1 MPDETASPIGAR
13 PGLRGRLRRLLP
25 YGAAAAAPA
34 SMAPVLAETWH
45 GQTIQAPLDIVDPA
59 ALERRLNGAADK
71 GDAQGQRAE
80 ILAALRETL
89 AAGRAV
95 IRRRFVE
102 EVGTADACVAE
113 SAYLMDVL
121 IGGLASLTVS
131 RLFPVSNPTVG
142 ERFAVA
148 AVGGYGRGEL
158 APFSDID
165 LLFLL
170 PYKRNPRV
178 EQVVEYMLYL
188 LWDLGL
194 KVGHSVR
201 SVDDSLRLAR
211 SDTTICT
218 SLMETRLLWGE
229 PSLYDTLRRRFV
241 EEVAAGT
248 GAAFTEA
255 KLAERDARHRRMGD
269 SRYVLEPNVKEGK
282 GGLRDLQTLFWIGK
296 YLYQVDDVD
305 GLVAKGVLTTEEAR
319 RFRRSESFLLAVR
332 CHLHY
337 LTGRAEDRLTFDLQ
351 PELARV
357 AGYTDHA
364 GAKGVERLMKHYF
377 LVAKEVGNLTRIFC
391 AALEAESQRRPKR
404 GLAFLGFAAP
414 LVDGLPLD
422 GDRVSLAGEKQ
433 IREHPVDIIRLFRVA
448 QARDLDIHPAALKLI
463 TRNIDLIA
471 GLRDDPEANRIFL
484 EILTAEQDPEIPL
497 RRMNEAGVLGRFVPD
512 FGRVVAQMQYDMYHT
527 YTVDEHTLF
536 ALGILHKIETG
547 EAAET
552 LPLATQVMRKTG
564 SRRALYVAL
573 LCHDIAKGRGGDHS
587 ILGARVVR
595 KLGPRFGLTPEE
607 TETAQ
612 WLVRWHLLLSDT
624 AFKRDIEDEKT
635 VQDFAAA
642 VESPERLRLLLM
654 LTAADISAVGPGR
667 WTAWKATLMAELYH
681 RADERLSGADEAVGV
696 EHRVDQAKD
705 LLRQALA
712 DWPPAAVEA
721 YLGKASRA
729 YWLAF
734 DGATQ
739 ARHARLVRAAEAEGE
754 PLAIDIQVDQ
764 KRTVAELTIHTADHP
779 GLFSRL
785 AGAIAV
791 SGGTIVE
798 AKIFTFADGMALDT
812 FLVQDAVEGG
822 AFDAPEKLARVK
834 VSIERSL
841 SGEMKMSAEL
851 ERRHRSYPRLHSV
864 SIAPR
869 VLVDNE
875 ASRTHTV
882 IELNGRDR
890 PGLLHAMGRALTGLG
905 LQISS
910 AKISTFGARAVDVFY
925 VKDVFGLK
933 VTHEAKLAQ
942 IRSTLAEVLADPVA
956 KPLAAPK
963 RRPRARRSAA

>member
-1 MPDETASPIGAR
+1 MPDETLAR
-13 PGLRGRLRRLLP
+13 PGLRGRLRRFLP
-25 YGAAAAAPA
+25 YGAAAVPAAPA
-34 SMAPVLAETWH
+34 PAATRRGGET
-45 GQTIQAPLDIVDPA
+45 IEAPLDIIDPA
-59 ALERRLNGAADK
+59 VLEQRLHEAMDQ
-71 GDAQGQRAE
+71 GDAQAQRAA
-80 ILAALRETL
+80 ILAVLREAL

-95 IRRRFVE
+95 IRRRFVDE
-102 EVGTADACVAE
+102 AGSADACVAE
-113 SAYLMDVL
+113 SAWLMDVL
-121 IGGLASLTVS
+121 IGALASLTVS

-148 AVGGYGRGEL
+148 SVGGYGRGEL

-201 SVDDSLRLAR
+201 SVDDCLRLAR
-211 SDTTICT
+211 TDTTICT

-229 PSLYDTLRRRFV
+229 QSLYDALRRRFV
-241 EEVAAGT
+241 EEVTAGT

-255 KLAERDARHRRMGD
+255 KLAERDSRHRRMGD

-305 GLVAKGVLTTEEAR
+305 GLVAKGVLTGEEAR
-319 RFRRSESFLLAVR
+319 RFRRSESFLLALR

-377 LVAKEVGNLTRIFC
+377 LVAKEVGSLTRIFC

-404 GLAFLGFAAP
+404 GLAFLGFSAP
-414 LVDGLPLD
+414 MVDGLPLD
-422 GDRVSLAGEKQ
+422 GDRISLAGEKPL
-433 IREHPVDIIRLFRVA
+433 RDHPVDIIRLFRVA

-536 ALGILHKIETG
+536 ALGILHRIETG
-547 EAAET
+547 KAAET

-587 ILGARVVR
+587 VLGARVAR

-624 AFKRDIEDEKT
+624 AFKRDIEDDKT
-635 VQDFAAA
+635 VQDFVAA
-642 VESPERLRLLLM
+642 VESPERLRLLLV

-667 WTAWKATLMAELYH
+667 WTAWKATLMSELYH
-681 RADERLSGADEAVGV
+681 RAEERLSGADEAVGV
-696 EHRVDQAKD
+696 EHRVGQAKD

-712 DWPPAAVEA
+712 DWPAASVEVYA
-721 YLGKASRA
+721 GKVSRG

-754 PLAIDIQVDQ
+754 PLAVDIQVDQ
-764 KRTVAELTIHTADHP
+764 QRTVAELTIHTADHP

-822 AFDAPEKLARVK
+822 AFDAPEKLARVR

-890 PGLLHAMGRALTGLG
+890 PGLLHAVGRALTGLG

-942 IRSTLAEVLADPVA
+942 IRKSLGEVLADPVA
-956 KPLAAPK
+956 KPVSAAPK
-963 RRPRARRSAA
+963 RRRRTGRSAA

>member
-1 MPDETASPIGAR
+1 MPDESPNPTIAR

-25 YGAAAAAPA
+25 QAAPA
-34 SMAPVLAETWH
+34 TAPQVASAARAAAER
-45 GQTIQAPLDIVDPA
+45 IEAPAEIVDPMVLA
-59 ALERRLNGAADK
+59 QRLDDAL
-71 GDAQGQRAE
+71 AQGDSTAQRAE
-80 ILAALRETL
+80 ILAVLRE
-89 AAGRAV
+89 AMNAGRAV
-95 IRRRFVE
+95 IRRRFVDE
-102 EVGTADACVAE
+102 AGSADACVAE

-121 IGGLASLTVS
+121 IEALAGLTVS

-142 ERFAVA
+142 ERFAIA

-194 KVGHSVR
+194 KVGHAVR
-201 SVDDSLRLAR
+201 SVDESLRLAR
-211 SDTTICT
+211 GDVTICT

-229 PSLYDTLRRRFV
+229 PALYEELRRRFV
-241 EEVAAGT
+241 DEVAAGT

-296 YLYQVDDVD
+296 YLYQVDDVA
-305 GLVAKGVLTTEEAR
+305 GLVEKGVLTTEEAR
-319 RFRRSESFLLAVR
+319 HFRRSQSFLRAVR

-351 PELARV
+351 PPLARV

-377 LVAKEVGNLTRIFC
+377 LVAKEVGSLTRIFC

-414 LVDGLPLD
+414 MVDGLPLD
-422 GDRVSLAGEKQ
+422 GDRINLAGPDQ
-433 IREHPVDIIRLFRVA
+433 IHKHPVDIIRLFRVA

-471 GLRDDPEANRIFL
+471 GLRDNPEANRIFL

-536 ALGILHKIETG
+536 ALGILHRIESG
-547 EAAET
+547 KAAET

-624 AFKRDIEDEKT
+624 AFKRDIEDDKT
-635 VQDFAAA
+635 VQDFVAA
-642 VESPERLRLLLM
+642 VESPERLRLLLV
-654 LTAADISAVGPGR
+654 LTTADISAVGPGR
-667 WTAWKATLMAELYH
+667 WTAWKATLMSELYY
-681 RADERLSGADEAVGV
+681 RAEERLSGADEAVGAERRV
-696 EHRVDQAKD
+696 ELARG
-705 LLRQALA
+705 LLREALA
-712 DWPPAAVEA
+712 DWHPEDIDTYIA
-721 YLGKASRA
+721 KASRA

-734 DGATQ
+734 DGAAQ
-739 ARHARLVRAAEAEGE
+739 ARHARLVRAAEAEGQ
-754 PLAIDIQVDQ
+754 PLAVDIRVDQ
-764 KRTVAELTIHTADHP
+764 ERTVAELTIHTADHP

-791 SGGTIVE
+791 AGGTIVE

-822 AFDAPEKLARVK
+822 AFDAPEKLERVK
-834 VSIERSL
+834 VQILRSL
-841 SGEMKMSAEL
+841 SGEMKMTAEL
-851 ERRHRSYPRLHSV
+851 ERRHRTYPRLHSV

-869 VLVDNE
+869 VLIDNE

-890 PGLLHAMGRALTGLG
+890 PGLLHAVGRALTGLG
-905 LQISS
+905 LQISA

-933 VTHEAKLAQ
+933 VDHDAKLAQ
-942 IRSTLAEVLADPVA
+942 IRKTLAEVLADPAA
-956 KPLAAPK
+956 KPLPAAPK
-963 RRPRARRSAA
+963 RRSRTRRPAA

>member
-1 MPDETASPIGAR
+1 MPDESASPIGAR

-25 YGAAAAAPA
+25 YGAAAAPA
-34 SMAPVLAETWH
+34 AMAPVLAETWH

-59 ALERRLNGAADK
+59 ALERRLNEAADK
-71 GDAQGQRAE
+71 GDAQRQRAE

-142 ERFAVA
+142 ERFAIA

-211 SDTTICT
+211 TDTTICT

-229 PSLYDTLRRRFV
+229 HSLYDTLRRRFV

-414 LVDGLPLD
+414 MVDGLPLD
-422 GDRVSLAGEKQ
+422 GDRVSLGGEKQ

-448 QARDLDIHPAALKLI
+448 QQRDLDIHPAALKLI
-463 TRNIDLIA
+463 TRNIDLVA

-536 ALGILHKIETG
+536 ALGILHRIETG

-573 LCHDIAKGRGGDHS
+573 LCHDIAKGRGRRPFDPGRAGGAQARPPLRPDAGGDRD
-587 ILGARVVR
+587 GAVAGALAPAAQRHR
-595 KLGPRFGLTPEE
+595 LQARYRGREDGTGLRRRGGEPG
-607 TETAQ
+607 
-612 WLVRWHLLLSDT
+612 
-624 AFKRDIEDEKT
+624 
-635 VQDFAAA
+635 AAA
-642 VESPERLRLLLM
+642 P
-654 LTAADISAVGPGR
+654 AA
-667 WTAWKATLMAELYH
+667 
-681 RADERLSGADEAVGV
+681 GADRG
-696 EHRVDQAKD
+696 
-705 LLRQALA
+705 
-712 DWPPAAVEA
+712 
-721 YLGKASRA
+721 
-729 YWLAF
+729 
-734 DGATQ
+734 
-739 ARHARLVRAAEAEGE
+739 RHQR
-754 PLAIDIQVDQ
+754 
-764 KRTVAELTIHTADHP
+764 
-779 GLFSRL
+779 
-785 AGAIAV
+785 
-791 SGGTIVE
+791 
-798 AKIFTFADGMALDT
+798 
-812 FLVQDAVEGG
+812 
-822 AFDAPEKLARVK
+822 
-834 VSIERSL
+834 
-841 SGEMKMSAEL
+841 
-851 ERRHRSYPRLHSV
+851 
-864 SIAPR
+864 
-869 VLVDNE
+869 
-875 ASRTHTV
+875 
-882 IELNGRDR
+882 
-890 PGLLHAMGRALTGLG
+890 
-905 LQISS
+905 
-910 AKISTFGARAVDVFY
+910 
-925 VKDVFGLK
+925 
-933 VTHEAKLAQ
+933 
-942 IRSTLAEVLADPVA
+942 
-956 KPLAAPK
+956 
-963 RRPRARRSAA
+963 RRPRPLDRLEGDADGRVVPPGR

>member
-1 MPDETASPIGAR
+1 MPDEIIAR
-13 PGLRGRLRRLLP
+13 PGLRGRLRRFLP
-25 YGAAAAAPA
+25 QAAPPAAASPAPSA
-34 SMAPVLAETWH
+34 VRRGGER
-45 GQTIQAPLDIVDPA
+45 IDAPLEIIDPA
-59 ALERRLNGAADK
+59 VLEQRLYAALDR
-71 GDAQGQRAE
+71 GDAQAQRAE
-80 ILAALRETL
+80 ILAVLRQAL
-89 AAGRAV
+89 ADGRAV
-95 IRRRFVE
+95 VRRRFVE
-102 EVGTADACVAE
+102 EDGSADACVSE

-121 IGGLASLTVS
+121 IATLAALTVS

-142 ERFAVA
+142 ERFAIA
-148 AVGGYGRGEL
+148 AIGGYGRGEL

-170 PYKRNPRV
+170 PYKRNPWV

-194 KVGHSVR
+194 KVGHAVR
-201 SVDDSLRLAR
+201 SIDECLRLAR

-229 PSLYDTLRRRFV
+229 PTLYDTLRRRFI

-255 KLAERDARHRRMGD
+255 KLGERDARHRRMGD

-296 YLYQVDDVD
+296 YLYQVDGVE
-305 GLVAKGVLTTEEAR
+305 GLVAKGVLTEEEAR
-319 RFRRSESFLLAVR
+319 HFRRSQSFLRAVR
-332 CHLHY
+332 CQLHY

-351 PELARV
+351 PEMARV

-414 LVDGLPLD
+414 MVDGLPLD
-422 GDRVSLAGEKQ
+422 GDRISLAGEKQ

-448 QARDLDIHPAALKLI
+448 QARDLDIHPAGLKLI
-463 TRNIDLIA
+463 TRNIHLIS
-471 GLRDDPEANRIFL
+471 GLREDPEANRIFL

-497 RRMNEAGVLGRFVPD
+497 RRMNEAGVLGRFIPD

-536 ALGILHKIETG
+536 ALGILHRIETG
-547 EAAET
+547 EAADT

-587 ILGARVVR
+587 VLGARVAR

-624 AFKRDIEDEKT
+624 AFKRDIEDDKT
-635 VQDFAAA
+635 VQDFVAA
-642 VESPERLRLLLM
+642 VESPERLRLLLV

-667 WTAWKATLMAELYH
+667 WTAWKATLLSELYY
-681 RADERLSGADEAVGV
+681 RAEERLSGADETVGAERRV
-696 EHRVDQAKD
+696 ELAKD
-705 LLRQALA
+705 LLREALA
-712 DWPPAAVEA
+712 DWPRDAVEPYIA
-721 YLGKASRA
+721 KVSRA

-739 ARHARLVRAAEAEGE
+739 ARHARLVRAAEAKAEAT
-754 PLAIDIQVDQ
+754 PLAIDIRVDQ
-764 KRTVAELTIHTADHP
+764 QRTVAELTIHTADHP

-791 SGGTIVE
+791 SGGNIVE

-822 AFDAPEKLARVK
+822 AFDAPERLAKVK
-834 VSIERSL
+834 VAIERSL

-851 ERRHRSYPRLHSV
+851 ERRHRTYPRFNAV

-890 PGLLHAMGRALTGLG
+890 PGLLHAVGRSLTNLG

-933 VTHEAKLAQ
+933 ITHETKLAQ
-942 IRSTLAEVLADPVA
+942 IRKTLTGVVADPVA
-956 KPLAAPK
+956 KPVAAAVK
-963 RRPRARRSAA
+963 RRPRTRRTAA